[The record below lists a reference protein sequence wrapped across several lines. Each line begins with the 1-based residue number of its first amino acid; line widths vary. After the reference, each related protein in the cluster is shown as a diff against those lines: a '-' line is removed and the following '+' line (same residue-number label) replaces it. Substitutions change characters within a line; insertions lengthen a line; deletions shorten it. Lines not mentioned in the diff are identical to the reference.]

1 MKAIHHLLWLVCLC
15 LFSASCANQA
25 NQESAPV
32 EEAPKQTTISSVE
45 RPTQQS
51 PRASDPSATKLFRT
65 PSDDITLP
73 TDAQI
78 AEGTETSQV
87 QAPVEPNNAQPSIS
101 IKPPAAPVSVDKP

>member
-1 MKAIHHLLWLVCLC
+1 MNHLVWLVFLV
-15 LFSASCANQA
+15 LFSASCANQD
-25 NQESAPV
+25 NQESIPV
-32 EEAPKQTTISSVE
+32 EEAPAETTITPVV

-51 PRASDPSATKLFRT
+51 PRVSNPNATKLFRT

-87 QAPVEPNNAQPSIS
+87 QAPVEPNSAQPSIS
-101 IKPPAAPVSVDKP
+101 IKPPAGPASVDKP